1 MESRS
6 LHDPV
11 RWGILGTAGITR
23 ALLRGARRT
32 RAVDVVAVGSRNA
45 DRAAE
50 YANENGI
57 GRAHGSYEALLADPE
72 VEAVYISLPN
82 SLHHPW
88 TIRALEAG
96 KHVLCEKPYTR
107 RHADVAAAFN
117 LAERSR
123 LVLCEAFMWR
133 HHPQARTISE
143 LLPEIGELQTIRATF
158 SFELDRPD
166 DIRLRA
172 DLDGGSL
179 MDVGTY
185 CVSGARLLTGEEP
198 ELVFGTQALG
208 PSGVDVRFNGLLR
221 FPGGAVA
228 EIMSGFET
236 DHRGL
241 EAIGRRRL
249 DPAHEP
255 VAARRSGPGPHPR
268 RGRDADPVLGP
279 IPAGARGHERRDPRP
294 SATTPGTGGRARPGT
309 RHRGALPV
317 GRHGSSGP
325 ALRAKRGAFPAA
337 RSAADR

>member
-1 MESRS
+1 MDASSHHE
-6 LHDPV
+6 PV
-11 RWGILGTAGITR
+11 RWGILGTGGITR
-23 ALLRGARRT
+23 ALLRGAWRT
-32 RAVDVVAVGSRNA
+32 GAVQVVAVGSRTP

-50 YANENGI
+50 YAKEHGI
-57 GRAHGSYEALLADPE
+57 GRAHGSYEALLADPD

-88 TIRALEAG
+88 TLRALEAG

-107 RHADVAAAFN
+107 RHAEVAAAFD
-117 LAERSR
+117 LADHAG

-133 HHPQARTISE
+133 HHPQAKAIVE
-143 LLPEIGELQTIRATF
+143 LLPRIGELQTIRATF
-158 SFELDRPD
+158 SFILDRPD

-198 ELVFGTQALG
+198 ELVFGTQVVG

-228 EIMSGFET
+228 EIMSSFET

-241 EAIGRRRL
+241 EAIGSEGSIRL
-249 DPAHEP
+249 TNPWLPTDP
-255 VAARRSGPGPHPR
+255 
-268 RGRDADPVLGP
+268 DPVLIRDGVETP
-279 IPAGARGHERRDPRP
+279 IGFFDPYQLELEDVS
-294 SATTPGTGGRARPGT
+294 SAIREHRSPLLGRADALGQARAIEALYRSADTG
-309 RHRGALPV
+309 LPV
-317 GRHGSSGP
+317 R
-325 ALRAKRGAFPAA
+325 L
-337 RSAADR
+337 

>member
-1 MESRS
+1 MNAPRQHE
-6 LHDPV
+6 PV
-11 RWGILGTAGITR
+11 RWGILGTGGITR

-32 RAVDVVAVGSRNA
+32 EAVQVVAVGSRTP

-50 YANENGI
+50 YAAEHDI
-57 GRAHGSYEALLADPE
+57 ARAHGSYEALLADPD

-88 TIRALEAG
+88 TMQALEAG

-107 RHADVAAAFN
+107 RHTDVAAAFD
-117 LAERSR
+117 LADRAG

-133 HHPQARTISE
+133 HHPQARAIVD

-158 SFELDRPD
+158 SFVLDPPN

-198 ELVFGTQALG
+198 ELVFATQVVG
-208 PSGVDVRFNGLLR
+208 PSGVDVRFNALLR

-241 EAIGRRRL
+241 EAIGSEGTIRL
-249 DPAHEP
+249 TNPWLPTDP
-255 VAARRSGPGPHPR
+255 
-268 RGRDADPVLGP
+268 DPVLIRDGVATP
-279 IPAGARGHERRDPRP
+279 IGFADSYQLELEDVSAAIREHRP
-294 SATTPGTGGRARPGT
+294 TLLGRADAMGQARAIEALYRSADSG
-309 RHRGALPV
+309 LPV
-317 GRHGSSGP
+317 R
-325 ALRAKRGAFPAA
+325 L
-337 RSAADR
+337 

>member
-1 MESRS
+1 MHASSQHE
-6 LHDPV
+6 PV
-11 RWGILGTAGITR
+11 RWGILGTGGITR

-32 RAVDVVAVGSRNA
+32 AAVDVIAVGSRTA

-50 YANENGI
+50 YAREHGI
-57 GRAHGSYEALLADPE
+57 GRAHGSYDALLADPD

-88 TIRALEAG
+88 TLRALEAG
-96 KHVLCEKPYTR
+96 KHVLCEKPYSR
-107 RHADVAAAFN
+107 RHVDVAAAFD
-117 LAERSR
+117 LAGHRR

-133 HHPQARTISE
+133 HHPQVRALLD

-158 SFELDRPD
+158 AFVLDRPG

-198 ELVFGTQALG
+198 ELVFGSQVVG

-228 EIMSGFET
+228 EIMSSFET

-241 EAIGRRRL
+241 EAIGSEGSVRL
-249 DPAHEP
+249 TNPWLPDDP
-255 VAARRSGPGPHPR
+255 
-268 RGRDADPVLGP
+268 DPVLIRDGVETP
-279 IPAGARGHERRDPRP
+279 IEFFDPYQLELEDV
-294 SATTPGTGGRARPGT
+294 SAAIREHRAPLLGRADALGQARALEALYRSADTG
-309 RHRGALPV
+309 LPV
-317 GRHGSSGP
+317 RP
-325 ALRAKRGAFPAA
+325 
-337 RSAADR
+337 